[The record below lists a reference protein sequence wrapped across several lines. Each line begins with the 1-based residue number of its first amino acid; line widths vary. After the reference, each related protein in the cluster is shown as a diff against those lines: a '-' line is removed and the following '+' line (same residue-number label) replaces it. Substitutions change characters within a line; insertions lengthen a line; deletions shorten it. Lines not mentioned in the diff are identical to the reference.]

1 MESKDFPITLARAG
15 MRFMPPRLLE
25 RTARLLLRRMERHHP
40 ELFAGVQALP
50 PTTLVIE
57 TTDLPHRFV
66 LRFGEKPLSISL
78 LHGTLEADAEL
89 KGSLAAMIA
98 LLEGRVDS
106 DVLFFTRELA
116 VTGNSAAVVALRNTL
131 ERDDIDLLE
140 EAASVAGPLHR
151 PARKALLRLDRVA
164 QKLRAKLAPP
174 PEPAPPPRSLIAER
188 DRLRSEVAGL
198 KARMA
203 KMEQQQRRRAGAA
216 SA

>member
-1 MESKDFPITLARAG
+1 MESKDFPITLARVG

-25 RTARLLLRRMERHHP
+25 RSARMMLRRMGRHHA
-40 ELFAGVQALP
+40 ELFAALKDLP

-57 TTDLPHRFV
+57 TSDLPHRFV
-66 LRFGEKPLSISL
+66 LRFGEKPVSISL

-89 KGSLAAMIA
+89 KGSLAALIA

-106 DVLFFTRELA
+106 DVLFFTRELT

-131 ERDDIDLLE
+131 ERDQIDLLE
-140 EAASVAGPLHR
+140 EAASLAGPLHR
-151 PARKALLRLDRVA
+151 PAKRTMLRLDQVA
-164 QKLRAKLAPP
+164 QRLRAKLAPP
-174 PEPAPPPRSLIAER
+174 PEPTPPPRSLIAER